1 MALGGGGVSRFA
13 FEAIDRH
20 GATVRGTLEAPN
32 QGSVLDQL
40 VLNGHTPVSIK
51 AARSQP
57 VLVQSMRRAFG
68 FSGFDYVPFL
78 KELGILLKAG
88 LPAERALTT
97 LRSLSQDTRASL
109 RVQQIVERVRS
120 GEALSQAFA
129 ATVTEAPPHIAR
141 LLAAGEASGQLAEIT
156 ERVAAGLTKTRMLKA
171 RLVSDL
177 SYPAILLVAICI
189 VLWVVFHTVLP
200 RLAPMFEQS
209 GAAMPLPT
217 QALMAMGDFF
227 NAYGWVLLLVVLGL
241 VGSFLYALRQQ
252 HTRLAFDRFLL
263 TGRVTFGV
271 PRAFE
276 AALFCRNLQTVLDG
290 GLPLERALGTARDG
304 IANRWLKVEITNV
317 QISVR
322 EGVKLSQALS
332 GTARSLPPL
341 ISEFAAVGEETGRL
355 GVMMREAADILE
367 HTAQTKLDR
376 MTTLL
381 VPVTTLVMGALVAG
395 LMTGIV
401 SGILAI
407 NDLAR

>member
-1 MALGGGGVSRFA
+1 MSRFA

-32 QGSVLDQL
+32 QSSVLDQL

-51 AARSQP
+51 VSRSQP
-57 VLVQSMRRAFG
+57 ALLQSIRRALG

-78 KELGILLKAG
+78 KELGILLRAG
-88 LPAERALTT
+88 LPAERALTI

-109 RVQQIVERVRS
+109 CVQQIVERVRS

-156 ERVAAGLTKTRMLKA
+156 ERVAAGLTKTRILKA

-200 RLAPMFEQS
+200 RLAPMFKQS
-209 GAAMPLPT
+209 GAQMPLPT
-217 QALMAMGDFF
+217 QVLMAMGDFF
-227 NAYGWVLLLVVLGL
+227 NAYGWLVLLVVVGL
-241 VGSFLYALRQQ
+241 AGVIFYALRQQ
-252 HTRLAFDRFLL
+252 NTRLSFDRFLL
-263 TGRVTFGV
+263 TGRMTFGV

-304 IANRWLKVEITNV
+304 IANRWLKGEITNV
-317 QISVR
+317 QVSVR

-355 GVMMREAADILE
+355 GAMMREAADILE
-367 HTAQTKLDR
+367 HMAQTKLDR

-381 VPVTTLVMGALVAG
+381 VPVTTIVMGALVAG